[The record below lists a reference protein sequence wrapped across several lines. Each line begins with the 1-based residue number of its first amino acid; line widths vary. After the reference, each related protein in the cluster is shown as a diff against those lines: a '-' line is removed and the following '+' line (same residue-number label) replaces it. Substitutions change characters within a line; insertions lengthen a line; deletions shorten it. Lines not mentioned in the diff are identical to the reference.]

1 MKFDGTRKT
10 KIVASL
16 TTSDLLPGALF
27 VDGNYVYFISGSY
40 LYKQAKDGSER
51 KQLVKDVSMEA
62 CNVLDGW
69 IYFVNGDAADKGF
82 LRLYKMRS
90 DGSDLQKLSDDIIR
104 YYDGINIAGEWIYYK
119 NDKDDEFYKMKLDGS
134 ERQLVE
140 PY

>member
-10 KIVASL
+10 KIIAAL
-16 TTSDLLPGALF
+16 TTSDLFPGALF

-51 KQLVKDVSMEA
+51 KELVKKVAMEA

-69 IYFVNGDAADKGF
+69 IYFVNGDAADKGY
-82 LRLYKMRS
+82 LRLYKMQS
-90 DGSDLQKLSDDIIR
+90 DGSDLQKLSDDEIR
-104 YYDGINIAGEWIYYK
+104 YYDGINVAGEWIYYK
-119 NDKDDEFYKMKLDGS
+119 NAKDDEFYKIKLDGS